1 MPVFLG
7 IHEFGEP
14 LTQERMDDAWKRY
27 SESCKKHGAKAW
39 KVYYNLE
46 SGRTWCIT
54 EAESA
59 DVVDAAHNDESLPT
73 KEVIEIQKLS

>member
-27 SESCKKHGAKAW
+27 SESCKKHDAKAW

-46 SGRTWCIT
+46 QGKS
-54 EAESA
+54 
-59 DVVDAAHNDESLPT
+59 
-73 KEVIEIQKLS
+73 